1 MKIAKI
7 ILGAMVVFFSF
18 NTANL
23 VRKTKVVKT
32 VKAVKIAVFDYFKRL
47 YLPGWTHSARRRPV
61 VTREMLTIILAV
73 PVPVILTVL
82 TPGSAAPPSHLHTYH

>member
-7 ILGAMVVFFSF
+7 IHGAMVVLFSF

-23 VRKTKVVKT
+23 VRKTKV
-32 VKAVKIAVFDYFKRL
+32 VKIAVFDYFKRL

>member
-1 MKIAKI
+1 MKKAKI
-7 ILGAMVVFFSF
+7 ILGAMVVLFSF

-23 VRKTKVVKT
+23 VRKTKV
-32 VKAVKIAVFDYFKRL
+32 VKIAVFDYFKRL